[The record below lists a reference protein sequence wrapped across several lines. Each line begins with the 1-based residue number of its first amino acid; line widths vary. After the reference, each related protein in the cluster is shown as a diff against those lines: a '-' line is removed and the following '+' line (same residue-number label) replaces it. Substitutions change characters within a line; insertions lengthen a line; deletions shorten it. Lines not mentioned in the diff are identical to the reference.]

1 MNIKNN
7 YKLKKGMRMKKVFLG
22 LVLFIGINCFAQQ
35 KSKVQK
41 VNGIEVYLLAEPDRE
56 YETLKSGGKGI
67 QWGSAF
73 TGGLINE
80 SIATKVTKY
89 IKKLA
94 KEYKDKN
101 IDFDAII
108 YTNGK
113 QMTAIK
119 FTDEKTDE
127 NDRIAIV
134 QKIEGI
140 PFFVMSEPITEY
152 QFVKTIGGGIKW
164 KSALTGGLINNS
176 IEQDLMK
183 FAKKMDK
190 KFRKKQIS
198 GIIYERGKKAN
209 AIKFTK

>member
-1 MNIKNN
+1 MR
-7 YKLKKGMRMKKVFLG
+7 KLLSI
-22 LVLFIGINCFAQQ
+22 LVLFITLNSVAQI
-35 KSKVQK
+35 KAKVQK
-41 VNGIEVYLLAEPDRE
+41 VNGIEVYLLAEPVRE
-56 YETLKSGGKGI
+56 YETLKGGGKGI
-67 QWGSAF
+67 QWGSAI

-80 SIATKVTKY
+80 SIATKVSKY

-94 KEYKDKN
+94 KQYKEEN
-101 IDFDAII
+101 IKFDAVV

-119 FTDEKTDE
+119 FTDEKTAE
-127 NDRIAIV
+127 NDRIAVV

-140 PFFVMSEPITEY
+140 PFFVMSEPIKEY
-152 QFVKTIGGGIKW
+152 EFVKTIGGGIKW

-183 FAKKMDK
+183 FAKKMKK

-198 GIIYERGKKAN
+198 AIIYERGKKAN
-209 AIKFTK
+209 AIKFN

>member
-1 MNIKNN
+1 MK
-7 YKLKKGMRMKKVFLG
+7 MRKILSV
-22 LVLFIGINCFAQQ
+22 LVLFIAINSFAQQ

-41 VNGIEVYLLAEPDRE
+41 VNGIEVYLLAEPVRE
-56 YETLKSGGKGI
+56 YETLKTGGKGI

-94 KEYKDKN
+94 QEYKEKN

-119 FTDEKTDE
+119 FTDEKTDD
-127 NDRIAIV
+127 NDKVAIV

-140 PFFVMSEPITEY
+140 PFFVMSEPINEY
-152 QFVKTIGGGIKW
+152 DFVKTIGGGIKW
-164 KSALTGGLINNS
+164 KSAITGGLINNS

-183 FAKKMDK
+183 FAKKMSK
-190 KFRKKQIS
+190 KFKKKQVS
-198 GIIYERGKKAN
+198 AIIYERGKKAN
-209 AIKFTK
+209 AILFK

>member
-1 MNIKNN
+1 
-7 YKLKKGMRMKKVFLG
+7 MKKVLLG
-22 LVLFIGINCFAQQ
+22 LVLLVAMNCFAQQ

-41 VNGIEVYLLAEPDRE
+41 VNGIEVYLLAEPIRE

-67 QWGSAF
+67 QWGSAI

-101 IDFDAII
+101 IEFDAII
-108 YTNGK
+108 YSNGK

-134 QKIEGI
+134 QKIEGV
-140 PFFVMSEPITEY
+140 PFFVMSEPIYEY
-152 QFVKTIGGGIKW
+152 EFVETVGGGIKW

-183 FAKKMDK
+183 FANKMNK
-190 KFRKKQIS
+190 KFRKKKIS
-198 GIIYERGKKAN
+198 AIIYERGKKAN
-209 AIKFTK
+209 AIKFTE

>member
-1 MNIKNN
+1 
-7 YKLKKGMRMKKVFLG
+7 MRKVLSI
-22 LVLFIGINCFAQQ
+22 LVLFITLNSVSQI

-41 VNGIEVYLLAEPDRE
+41 VNGIEVYLLAEPERE
-56 YETLKSGGKGI
+56 YETLKVGGKGI
-67 QWGSAF
+67 QWGSAI

-80 SIATKVTKY
+80 SIATKVSKY

-94 KEYKDKN
+94 KQYKDEN
-101 IDFDAII
+101 IQFDAVV
-108 YTNGK
+108 YTKGK

-119 FTDEKTDE
+119 FTEEKTPE
-127 NDRIAIV
+127 NDRIAVI

-140 PFFVMSEPITEY
+140 PFFVMSEPIKEY
-152 QFVKTIGGGIKW
+152 EFIKTIGGGIKW

-183 FAKKMDK
+183 FVKKMEK

-198 GIIYERGKKAN
+198 AIIYESGKKAN
-209 AIKFTK
+209 AIKFN

>member
-1 MNIKNN
+1 
-7 YKLKKGMRMKKVFLG
+7 MRKILSV
-22 LVLFIGINCFAQQ
+22 LVLIIAINSFAQQ

-41 VNGIEVYLLAEPDRE
+41 VNGIEVYLLAEPVRE
-56 YETLKSGGKGI
+56 YETLKTGGKGI
-67 QWGSAF
+67 QWGSAI

-94 KEYKDKN
+94 QEYKEKN

-119 FTDEKTDE
+119 FTDKKTDE
-127 NDRIAIV
+127 NDRVAIV

-140 PFFVMSEPITEY
+140 PFFVMSEPINEFD
-152 QFVKTIGGGIKW
+152 FVKTIGGGIKW
-164 KSALTGGLINNS
+164 KSAITGGLINNS
-176 IEQDLMK
+176 IEQDLIK
-183 FAKKMDK
+183 FAKKMSK

-198 GIIYERGKKAN
+198 AIIYERGKKAT
-209 AIKFTK
+209 AILFK

>member
-1 MNIKNN
+1 
-7 YKLKKGMRMKKVFLG
+7 MKKVLLG
-22 LVLFIGINCFAQQ
+22 LVLFIGMNCFAQQ
-35 KSKVQK
+35 KSKVQE
-41 VNGIEVYLLAEPDRE
+41 VNGIEVYLLAEPLRE

-67 QWGSAF
+67 QWGSAI

-94 KEYKDKN
+94 KEYKYEN
-101 IDFDAII
+101 IGFDAII

-140 PFFVMSEPITEY
+140 PFFVMSEPIIEY
-152 QFVKTIGGGIKW
+152 EFVKSIGGGLKW

-190 KFRKKQIS
+190 KFRRKQIS
-198 GIIYERGKKAN
+198 AIIYKRGKKAN

>member
-1 MNIKNN
+1 MK
-7 YKLKKGMRMKKVFLG
+7 MKKVLLG
-22 LVLFIGINCFAQQ
+22 LVLFIGMNCFAQQ

-41 VNGIEVYLLAEPDRE
+41 VNGIEVYLLAEPVRE

-67 QWGSAF
+67 QWGSAI

-80 SIATKVTKY
+80 SIAKKVTKY

-94 KEYKDKN
+94 KEYKDEN

-140 PFFVMSEPITEY
+140 PFFVMGEPITEY
-152 QFVKTIGGGIKW
+152 EFVKTIGGGIKW

-176 IEQDLMK
+176 IEQDLIK

-198 GIIYERGKKAN
+198 AIIYERGKKAN

>member
-1 MNIKNN
+1 
-7 YKLKKGMRMKKVFLG
+7 MRKILSV
-22 LVLFIGINCFAQQ
+22 LVLIIAINSFAQQ

-41 VNGIEVYLLAEPDRE
+41 VNGIEVYLLAEPVRE
-56 YETLKSGGKGI
+56 YETLKTGGKGI
-67 QWGSAF
+67 QWGSAI

-94 KEYKDKN
+94 QEYKEKN

-127 NDRIAIV
+127 NDRVAIV

-140 PFFVMSEPITEY
+140 PFFVMSEPINEFD
-152 QFVKTIGGGIKW
+152 FVKTIGGGIKW
-164 KSALTGGLINNS
+164 KSAITGGLINNS
-176 IEQDLMK
+176 IEQDLIK
-183 FAKKMDK
+183 FAKKMSK

-198 GIIYERGKKAN
+198 AIIYERGKKAT
-209 AIKFTK
+209 AILFK

>member
-1 MNIKNN
+1 MR
-7 YKLKKGMRMKKVFLG
+7 KLLSI
-22 LVLFIGINCFAQQ
+22 LVLFITLNSVAQI
-35 KSKVQK
+35 KAKVQK
-41 VNGIEVYLLAEPDRE
+41 VNGIEVYLLAEPVRE
-56 YETLKSGGKGI
+56 YEPLKGGGKGI
-67 QWGSAF
+67 QWGSAI

-80 SIATKVTKY
+80 SIATKVSKY

-94 KEYKDKN
+94 KQYKDEN
-101 IDFDAII
+101 IQFDAVV

-119 FTDEKTDE
+119 FTDEKTTE
-127 NDRIAIV
+127 NDRIGVV

-140 PFFVMSEPITEY
+140 PFFVMSEPIKEY
-152 QFVKTIGGGIKW
+152 EFIKTIGGGIKW

-183 FAKKMDK
+183 FAKKMEK

-198 GIIYERGKKAN
+198 AIIYERGKKAN
-209 AIKFTK
+209 AIKFN